1 MNGHL
6 AGSLRCALLRRCN
19 WTRVLLSVPFQG
31 LGFKQ
36 RGRYLRLNRN
46 RTSAYHLAQ
55 NHPDGYTNE
64 IHQDVT
70 GSSGLSETAP
80 ARAAIRFFIHLAK
93 FGDTATKSSLTTTLP
108 ISNCR
113 SVALLSA
120 ATGLLPAY
128 AYWLNDC
135 GLTAENGR
143 TANAFYSLA
152 DVLGGHSAESATWSN
167 LEGNVA
173 GLCKQ

>member
-1 MNGHL
+1 MRPSPPL
-6 AGSLRCALLRRCN
+6 QLDASTIVGSLPRLRIQA
-19 WTRVLLSVPFQG
+19 TRPLPAAEQEPDIGVPLGTKPSGRVHERDTPGRDG
-31 LGFKQ
+31 LQ
-36 RGRYLRLNRN
+36 RTVG
-46 RTSAYHLAQ
+46 
-55 NHPDGYTNE
+55 DG
-64 IHQDVT
+64 
-70 GSSGLSETAP
+70 SGEGGYSLFYP
-80 ARAAIRFFIHLAK
+80 FGK
-93 FGDTATKSSLTTTLP
+93 FWDTATKSSLTTTLP